1 MSELSNLTIVTN
13 NINLTKTLTKK
24 INLNC
29 KILNQKEFNK
39 SKKQYD
45 NLVIININLNDKINK
60 IANKIFY
67 INTNFE
73 KDTIKNFMHIF
84 NCINGTNLLSHHHIW
99 VEIKNKTN
107 K

>member
-1 MSELSNLTIVTN
+1 MNNLSIVTN
-13 NINLTKTLTKK
+13 NINLIKTLTKK
-24 INLNC
+24 LNLNC

-73 KDTIKNFMHIF
+73 KDTIKNFIIF
-84 NCINGTNLLSHHHIW
+84 LIVLMVLIF
-99 VEIKNKTN
+99 VIYRIIIYLI
-107 K
+107 